1 MSRVLRNDFLKWHFS
16 FITLY
21 IATFIVGWLRA
32 THIVFYTLHPWLG
45 LSTVIV
51 PLGVYLFSKNKRL
64 IRQMIKSNFNIKG
77 KPLVKVAK
85 ISTQVI
91 LIYYAFSIVSGIIMN
106 YGWYTSADM
115 YGGLQGI
122 HGLARFIV
130 PAAVVTHVTARL
142 LIKAKKKKPNKD
154 L

>member
-1 MSRVLRNDFLKWHFS
+1 
-16 FITLY
+16 
-21 IATFIVGWLRA
+21 
-32 THIVFYTLHPWLG
+32 
-45 LSTVIV
+45 
-51 PLGVYLFSKNKRL
+51 
-64 IRQMIKSNFNIKG
+64 MIKSNFNIKG

-115 YGGLQGI
+115 YGGLQVI

-142 LIKAKKKKPNKD
+142 LIKAKKKKPNKAA
-154 L
+154 LKGK